1 MKKKIL
7 LSTAVAVALS
17 FTPQHAKA
25 GPDFLNNFITAIS
38 NSTAAPKICRKA
50 SAFSNTFSIR
60 SFDGVACTVPLIA
73 AFAES
78 VCPQNADD
86 YEGSKCHKISK
97 NTLKGEDPN
106 VVLTREITKMAKGAK
121 SSFCG
126 QAGKISPALAVACS
140 KSDSGSVGAADAGDA
155 AVPPPLPGKAS
166 EIPAAPPAPG
176 SLQDQLRQQMKKM
189 GKTVPQ

>member
-7 LSTAVAVALS
+7 LSTAVAFALS
-17 FTPQHAKA
+17 CTPQHAKA
-25 GPDFLNNFITAIS
+25 GTDFLNNFITAIS

-50 SAFSNTFSIR
+50 SAFSGTFSIR
-60 SFDGVACTVPLIA
+60 SFDGMACTVPLIA

-86 YEGSKCHKISK
+86 YGGSKCHTISQ
-97 NTLKGEDPN
+97 NTLKGEDPS
-106 VVLTREITKMAKGAK
+106 VVLTREITKLAKGAK
-121 SSFCG
+121 GAFCG
-126 QAGKISPALAVACS
+126 QAGKVSPALAVACS
-140 KSDSGSVGAADAGDA
+140 KSDSGSAGTANAADA
-155 AVPPPLPGKAS
+155 AVPPPP
-166 EIPAAPPAPG
+166 PG

>member
-7 LSTAVAVALS
+7 LSTAVAFALS
-17 FTPQHAKA
+17 CTPQHAKA
-25 GPDFLNNFITAIS
+25 GTDFLNKFITAIS

-50 SAFSNTFSIR
+50 SAFSGTFSIR
-60 SFDGVACTVPLIA
+60 SFDGMACTVPLIA

-86 YEGSKCHKISK
+86 YGGSKCHTISQ

-121 SSFCG
+121 GAFCG
-126 QAGKISPALAVACS
+126 QAGKVSPALAVACS
-140 KSDSGSVGAADAGDA
+140 KSDSGSAGTANAADEA
-155 AVPPPLPGKAS
+155 KTAS
-166 EIPAAPPAPG
+166 AIPTPPPAPG